1 MKPAIIR
8 TAAAIGV
15 IAAGV
20 VIWMTWPRAGH
31 APTVTNQVNSPIVNA
46 NFRDQDFNRPVP
58 SLSLTGLD
66 GRAVSIDQD
75 SRDPAVILVFWRTD
89 CDRCL
94 DQLEAISS
102 LTQPGGNIYA
112 INVGESEQT
121 VREFMAAHPQQAKIV
136 LDPNSV
142 SAAVFSTS
150 VLPASTFIHGG
161 TIVGF
166 GVGFLTPAQLESKLG
181 SIAALE

>member
-1 MKPAIIR
+1 MKSATIR
-8 TAAAIGV
+8 IATVCGV
-15 IAAGV
+15 VAVGA
-20 VIWMTWPRAGH
+20 VIWMTWPRAGL
-31 APTVTNQVNSPIVNA
+31 APTVSNQVNSPIANA
-46 NFRDQDFNRPVP
+46 NVRDQDFNRPVP

-66 GRAVSIDQD
+66 GRAVSIDKD

-94 DQLEAISS
+94 DQLEAISR
-102 LTQPGGNIYA
+102 LTQPSGTIYA

-121 VREFMAAHPQQAKIV
+121 VRDYIAAHPQQAKIV
-136 LDPNSV
+136 LDP
-142 SAAVFSTS
+142 SAASAEVFSTS
-150 VLPASTFIHGG
+150 VLPAATFVHAG

-166 GVGFLTPAQLESKLG
+166 GVGFLTSAQLESKLG